1 MQRRHFLQIGAAIA
15 ALTATGLPRLAM
27 AANGDT
33 LVVGVQS
40 EYLPLK
46 PENARSRFYTS
57 AETHDTLVRLDY
69 DMQLQPCLATDWT
82 RVSDTVWRFALR
94 PGVIFHDGSAFD
106 AAAVKASLENITALM
121 PYAKG
126 LLQLAEIRV
135 IDDLTVEL
143 ETLSPYAALPNQ
155 LADAVTVIHAPAA
168 FVDGEFKAVIGTGPW
183 AFEAYEPQ
191 ARTTVTRF
199 DGYWGAPMPAF
210 ARVEYRVIPDDSA
223 RVIAFETG
231 EIDIMH
237 DVPRGDATRLGE
249 MEGFTLLTA
258 PISGIN
264 YGAFNCAEG
273 RPLHDVRVRRALNLL
288 VDRELVVMGA
298 LDGFGRAAWQF
309 FAPGYS
315 FMPQDVTAYSYDPA
329 AAAALLEEAGYAKE
343 NDQWV
348 KDGAPLTLNIQ
359 AYHNGT
365 GNGYIAEV
373 MAALLNREGIATEVN
388 IGTYDGMVE
397 FAQRG
402 DYDIAVQYWTPELT
416 ADPDL
421 HLTSQFKSDA
431 GLNWQNWKNE
441 RFDALVDQGRA
452 LERGA
457 QWDATYTEVQA
468 ILQDDAPVMP
478 LVHAVF
484 VNLLRAGLQG
494 YQIHPTRFFFNL
506 KSVTAA

>member
-1 MQRRHFLQIGAAIA
+1 MQRRHFLQISTALAAFA
-15 ALTATGLPRLAM
+15 AAGLPRM
-27 AANGDT
+27 AAAQTPDT
-33 LVVGVQS
+33 LVVGVQG

-57 AETHDTLVRLDY
+57 AETHDTLIRLDY
-69 DMQLQPCLATDWT
+69 DMQLQPCLATAWE
-82 RVSDTVWRFALR
+82 RISDTVWRFTLR
-94 PGVIFHDGSAFD
+94 EGVTFHDGSAFD
-106 AAAVKASLENITALM
+106 AQAVKASLENITALM
-121 PYAKG
+121 PYAKD

-135 IDDLTVEL
+135 IDALTVEL
-143 ETLSPYAALPNQ
+143 DTLAPYAALPNQ
-155 LADAVTVIHAPAA
+155 LSDAVTVIHGPSAFEGGA
-168 FVDGEFKAVIGTGPW
+168 FVKVIGTGPW

-191 ARTTVTRF
+191 ARTSVTRF
-199 DGYWGAPMPAF
+199 DGYWGETKPAF
-210 ARVEYRVIPDDSA
+210 ARIEYRVIPDDSA

-231 EIDIMH
+231 EIDLMM
-237 DVPRGDATRLGE
+237 DVPRGDAARIGAT
-249 MEGFTLLTA
+249 EGLNLITA

-273 RPLHDVRVRRALNLL
+273 RPLHDVRLRRAVNLL
-288 VDRELVVMGA
+288 VDRELVVMAA
-298 LDGFGRAAWQF
+298 LDGYGRPAWQF

-315 FMPQDVTAYSYDPA
+315 FMPQDVAAYSYDPE
-329 AAAALLEEAGYAKE
+329 AAAALLTEAGYAKE
-343 NDQWV
+343 NGQWV
-348 KDGAPLTLNIQ
+348 KDGQPLILNVQ

-421 HLTSQFKSDA
+421 HLSSQFKGDA
-431 GLNWQNWKNE
+431 GMNWQNWKNP
-441 RFDALVDQGRA
+441 RFDTLVDQGRT
-452 LERGA
+452 LERGPE
-457 QWDATYTEVQA
+457 WDATYTEIQA
-468 ILQDDAPVMP
+468 ILQDDAPIIP
-478 LVHAVF
+478 LTHAVF
-484 VNLLRAGLQG
+484 VNAIRDGISG

-506 KSVTAA
+506 KALRV